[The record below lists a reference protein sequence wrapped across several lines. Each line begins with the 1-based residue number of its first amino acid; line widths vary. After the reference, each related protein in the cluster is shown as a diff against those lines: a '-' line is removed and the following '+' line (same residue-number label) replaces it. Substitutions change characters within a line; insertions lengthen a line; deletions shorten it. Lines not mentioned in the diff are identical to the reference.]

1 MKRQRGATMVEFA
14 IIGLLF
20 FMLLFGIIEF
30 GRAFFTYNTLLEATR
45 RGARVAAVCPVS
57 SDGVSYVKQ
66 VTMFNTPTASP
77 PSTGVLGLTANNI
90 RVKYYNSDMSSVLS
104 SDSGPFPSSTWDTM
118 YGNIAFVEVSLT
130 PQDNINA
137 FKHALYIPLFFR
149 IFNVGPQTDGSHS
162 AITTVLPSGSLGR
175 VGNTN
180 PVVKRCCPGNNYA
193 PAQAC
198 TTSSPPT

>member
-1 MKRQRGATMVEFA
+1 MKRQRGAATVEFA

-57 SDGVSYVKQ
+57 SGGISYVKQ

-77 PSTGVLGLTANNI
+77 PSSGLLGLTANNI
-90 RVKYYNSDMSSVLS
+90 RVKYYNSNMTTVLS
-104 SDSGPFPSSTWDTM
+104 SDSGPFPTTTWDTM
-118 YGNIAFVEVSLT
+118 YQNIAFVEVSLT
-130 PQDNINA
+130 PQNSADA
-137 FKHALYIPLFFR
+137 FKHALYIPLFSH

-162 AITTVLPSGSLGR
+162 AITTVLPSASLGR
-175 VGNTN
+175 IGNSN
-180 PVVKRCCPGNNYA
+180 PVTKRCCPGSNYA
-193 PAQAC
+193 AAQAC
-198 TTSSPPT
+198 TTSSPPP